1 MIIKTLRKRKG
12 NFMNTILFDLDGTLL
27 PLNNDDFEKVYF
39 YALGKK
45 FEFLGFD
52 KETLIKAVWAGTI
65 AMLKNHGTQFNEE
78 TFWTTF
84 TSITKITKEKIEKEF
99 EAFYLSDFI
108 LVKSITSPTP
118 YAKKIIDILKSKGY
132 TLVLATNPVFPKVAT
147 YQRVKWAG
155 LEVSDFSYITT
166 YENSSF
172 CKPSLEYYQEVLEK
186 INKKPGDCMMIG
198 NNVTEDMVI
207 SKLGIKAFLLTE
219 NLINQENSDINRFRH
234 GGWNELINLVDELPS
249 LK

>member
-1 MIIKTLRKRKG
+1 ML
-12 NFMNTILFDLDGTLL
+12 
-27 PLNNDDFEKVYF
+27 DFETGKSKF
-39 YALGKK
+39 SDTEITGIINAISGTIGGLSLEGKK
-45 FEFLGFD
+45 LFSQNHKLQIDGEEANTLTFMLYEQIDAFRSASQNIGLS
-52 KETLIKAVWAGTI
+52 KED
-65 AMLKNHGTQFNEE
+65 
-78 TFWTTF
+78 
-84 TSITKITKEKIEKEF
+84 IEDV
-99 EAFYLSDFI
+99 FYNN
-108 LVKSITSPTP
+108 
-118 YAKKIIDILKSKGY
+118 AKKIIDILKSKGY